1 MLFRCAGLVILLTL
15 SGVATAQVQAGLS
28 TNQILSR
35 TERTTHD
42 GFEHAADFDY
52 CMTEHRG
59 DKSKTYAVFMLSGS
73 TYAQLVATNGVPI
86 PEMDLR
92 NFADARK
99 AETERRTHETP
110 AQYRTRVAQFEA
122 EQHRNR
128 ALLREMPKAFEFE
141 LRGNALK
148 DGWETFVLDV
158 SPRAGYQPKD
168 RMTRVLTGMRG
179 TLWVDRQTFGW
190 VRAEA
195 MIVHPVMIEGF
206 LARVERGTRFAME
219 ERPFGEG
226 YWLPTLFTIKTKA
239 RILFL
244 FPTSSKQE
252 YTFFHYVP
260 RGTLVPETC
269 LAPPTPPAST
279 EAQTA
284 PPEPR
289 RHP

>member
-15 SGVATAQVQAGLS
+15 PGVATAQVQAGLS

-35 TERTTHD
+35 TEQTTHD

-52 CMTEHRG
+52 CATEHEG
-59 DKSKTYAVFMLSGS
+59 HTLKTYAVYMLDGS
-73 TYAQLVATNGVPI
+73 TYEQLVAVNGVAI
-86 PEMDLR
+86 PAQDLR
-92 NFADARK
+92 NLAAARE
-99 AETERRTHETP
+99 AETERRNHETP
-110 AQYRTRVAQFEA
+110 AQHRSRVAQFEA

-128 ALLREMPKAFEFE
+128 ALLKEMPEAFDFE
-141 LRGNALK
+141 LRGKAPK

-179 TLWVDRQTFGW
+179 TLWIDRKSFGW

-195 MIVHPVMIEGF
+195 MVVHPVMIEGF

-226 YWLPTLFTIKTKA
+226 YWLPTLFTIHTKA

-244 FPTSSKQE
+244 FPTRSKQE

-260 RGTLVPETC
+260 RGSLLPESC
-269 LAPPTPPAST
+269 LAAPTPPAST
-279 EAQTA
+279 SAQT
-284 PPEPR
+284 EPQE
-289 RHP
+289 H